1 MQISLNRKKS
11 INNYKETKYLSNP
24 LIDFLTE
31 NESFFRQ
38 MAGHLLASCESTM
51 YSGYRVYT
59 LPSGVITVV
68 LRCAL
73 HWTYDGSTA
82 RTTHMKTI

>member
-31 NESFFRQ
+31 NESFFPSNGW
-38 MAGHLLASCESTM
+38 ALASCESTM

-68 LRCAL
+68 LAMCCSL
-73 HWTYDGSTA
+73 DL
-82 RTTHMKTI
+82 

>member
-38 MAGHLLASCESTM
+38 MAGH
-51 YSGYRVYT
+51 
-59 LPSGVITVV
+59 
-68 LRCAL
+68 
-73 HWTYDGSTA
+73 
-82 RTTHMKTI
+82 